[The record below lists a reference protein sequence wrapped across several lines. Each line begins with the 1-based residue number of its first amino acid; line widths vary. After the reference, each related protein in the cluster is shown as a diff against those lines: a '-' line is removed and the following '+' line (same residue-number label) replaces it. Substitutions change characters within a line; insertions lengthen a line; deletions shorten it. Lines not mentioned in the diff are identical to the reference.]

1 MSKNW
6 TFYETVPRRTLEAA
20 PSAFYL
26 ISAFFPGPIFRLSF
40 RSGNLQS
47 KKSFSILKFLVE
59 KYFLKKKNGLVGL
72 NGLFSSGIRSKQKKG
87 KHTRPPQSNA
97 FVKNFKSFHKGKFR
111 HVLIR
116 ILDILMFSF

>member
-40 RSGNLQS
+40 LSGNLES

-97 FVKNFKSFHKGKFR
+97 FVKNFKIVSQGKVQARTHK
-111 HVLIR
+111 
-116 ILDILMFSF
+116 DT